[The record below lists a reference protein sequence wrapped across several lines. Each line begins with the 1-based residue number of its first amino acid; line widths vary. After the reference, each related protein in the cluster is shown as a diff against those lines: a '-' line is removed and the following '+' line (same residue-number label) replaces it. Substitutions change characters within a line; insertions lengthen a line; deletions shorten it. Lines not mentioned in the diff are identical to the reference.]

1 MRISSRLTTLLTA
14 AIALPLVLF
23 AQAKPNS
30 APAKSRDSASR
41 PDLSGVWFIEEYHR
55 NLLPKEDPPLQAWAE
70 EKFKE
75 LQSEKMHQ
83 DPDHGP
89 DPTERCIPPGIPRT
103 MMQPFP
109 FEIVYAKDRVI
120 MLFEYQSLIRQ
131 IFTDGRSHP
140 ADIEPTYMGNAIGHF
155 DGDALVID
163 TIGFN
168 EGTWLDPMGLPHSD
182 QLHVSERLRRVDH
195 DTLVDDYTIDDPKA
209 YTKPWTA
216 QKTFKLK
223 PDWQIKEYV
232 CAENN
237 TVK

>member
-1 MRISSRLTTLLTA
+1 M
-14 AIALPLVLF
+14 
-23 AQAKPNS
+23 
-30 APAKSRDSASR
+30 
-41 PDLSGVWFIEEYHR
+41 WFIDGYRR
-55 NLLPKEDPPLQAWAE
+55 NILAKEDPPFQPWAE
-70 EKFKE
+70 AKFKE
-75 LQSEKMHQ
+75 LQSDKEHR
-83 DPDHGP
+83 DPDNGP

-103 MMQPFP
+103 MLQPFP

-120 MLFEYQSLIRQ
+120 MIFEYQSLIRQ
-131 IFTDGRSHP
+131 IFTDGRGHP
-140 ADIEPTYMGNAIGHF
+140 ADLDPTYMGNAIGHF
-155 DGDALVID
+155 EGDALVID

-168 EGTWLDPMGLPHSD
+168 DSTWLDPMGLPHSG
-182 QLHVSERLRRVDH
+182 QLHVTERLRRVDH

-237 TVK
+237 NVK

>member
-1 MRISSRLTTLLTA
+1 MRSSFWLSTLLA
-14 AIALPLVLF
+14 ASLALPLLLL
-23 AQAKPNS
+23 AQATPHT
-30 APAKSRDSASR
+30 APAKSHAPANA
-41 PDLSGVWFIEEYHR
+41 PDFSGVWFIDGYRR
-55 NLLPKEDPPLQAWAE
+55 NILPKEDPPFQPWAE
-70 EKFKE
+70 AKFKE
-75 LQSEKMHQ
+75 LQSDKEHR

-103 MMQPFP
+103 MLQPFP

-120 MLFEYQSLIRQ
+120 MIFEYQSLIRQ
-131 IFTDGRSHP
+131 IFTDGRGHP
-140 ADIEPTYMGNAIGHF
+140 ADLDPTYMGNAIGHF
-155 DGDALVID
+155 EGDALVID
-163 TIGFN
+163 TTGFN
-168 EGTWLDPMGLPHSD
+168 DSTWLDPMGLPHSD
-182 QLHVSERLRRVDH
+182 QLHVTERLHRVDH

-237 TVK
+237 NVK